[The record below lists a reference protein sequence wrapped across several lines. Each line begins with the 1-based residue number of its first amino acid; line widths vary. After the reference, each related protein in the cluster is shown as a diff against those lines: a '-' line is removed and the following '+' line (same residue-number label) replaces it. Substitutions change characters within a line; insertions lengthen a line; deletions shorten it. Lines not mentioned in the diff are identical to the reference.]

1 MNIYEIIMTPDAID
15 DLRELRDYIA
25 DVLHAPDA
33 ALTHIRVLRTEIGTL
48 ATMPERHKCV
58 NDEPWGSYGI
68 RRIAVK
74 NFVVY
79 YRIDDASHRVYI
91 LNIIYAKRD
100 QMCMLAQIKMDV

>member
-25 DVLHAPDA
+25 DVLHAPDVT
-33 ALTHIRVLRTEIGTL
+33 LTHIRVLRTEVGMLT
-48 ATMPERHKCV
+48 TMPERHKCV
-58 NDEPWGSYGI
+58 DDEPWGLYGI
-68 RRIAVK
+68 RRIVVK

-100 QMCMLAQIKMDV
+100 QMRMLAQIKMD

>member
-15 DLRELRDYIA
+15 DLRELCDYIA

-33 ALTHIRVLRTEIGTL
+33 ALSHSRVLRSVVGTL
-48 ATMPERHKCV
+48 ATMAECHECV
-58 NDEPWGSYGI
+58 DDEPWGSYGI
-68 RRIAVK
+68 RRIVVK

-91 LNIIYAKRD
+91 LNIIYTKRD
-100 QMCMLAQIKMDV
+100 QMRMLAQIKMDV

>member
-1 MNIYEIIMTPDAID
+1 MD
-15 DLRELRDYIA
+15 
-25 DVLHAPDA
+25 
-33 ALTHIRVLRTEIGTL
+33 
-48 ATMPERHKCV
+48 
-58 NDEPWGSYGI
+58 DEPWESYGI

-100 QMCMLAQIKMDV
+100 QMRMLAQIKIDV

>member
-48 ATMPERHKCV
+48 ATMPERHKCGTT
-58 NDEPWGSYGI
+58 NRGD
-68 RRIAVK
+68 RMA
-74 NFVVY
+74 FVEL
-79 YRIDDASHRVYI
+79 R
-91 LNIIYAKRD
+91 
-100 QMCMLAQIKMDV
+100 